1 MMVTRLIKTEAE
13 YERALK
19 RIDVLMGAPPETPQ
33 FDELELLAALV
44 ELYEEQH
51 DPVLPPDP
59 VDAIKFRAEQAGLA
73 PKQLAPLFGSR
84 AKVSEVLSGKR
95 PLTLSMIRALHEKL
109 GIPAEILLREPGAT
123 LPDKIIPHPEKLP
136 WKVIVHRGWLGSIFR
151 GTPQQARDNAEEL
164 ATHLFR
170 NFPKDAFNAARFR
183 RNVRGQM
190 DQHALLAWTARLI
203 NVAAETLR
211 SASYQKA
218 TVNEAFMQNLV
229 SLSFLEDGPRL
240 AKEFLLKSGIVLVI
254 EQHLPRTHV
263 DGAAMMLDDG
273 TPIIGL
279 SLRYDRLD
287 NFWFTLAHELA
298 HICLHLDHD
307 SAEWFADDLDAKHT
321 TKAEREADEWAQNH
335 FIPTEALGAA
345 HACQSATQVEALAN
359 KLRVSPAIIAGRIRH
374 DSHNWKLCSR
384 LIGQGEPSRILG
396 IH

>member
-1 MMVTRLIKTEAE
+1 MITRLIKTEAE
-13 YERALK
+13 YENALK
-19 RIDVLMGAPPETPQ
+19 RIDTLMGASPETPK

-51 DPVLPPDP
+51 DSILPPDP
-59 VDAIKFRAEQAGLA
+59 VDAVKFRAEQAGLT

-136 WKVIVHRGWLGSIFR
+136 WKVIVTRRWLGSVFR

-164 ATHLFR
+164 AAHLFK
-170 NFPKDAFNAARFR
+170 NFPKHAFNAAHFR

-190 DQHALLAWTARLI
+190 DQYALLAWTARLI
-203 NVAAETLR
+203 NIAAETLH
-211 SASYQKA
+211 SASYQKG
-218 TVNEAFMQNLV
+218 TINDAFMRNLV

-263 DGAAMMLDDG
+263 DGAAIMLDDG
-273 TPIIGL
+273 TPIVGL
-279 SLRYDRLD
+279 SLRYNRLD

-298 HICLHLDHD
+298 HICLHLDYD

-321 TKAEREADEWAQNH
+321 TKAEREADDWAQNH
-335 FIPTEALGAA
+335 LIPTETIGAVKS
-345 HACQSATQVEALAN
+345 CQSAAQVEVLARE
-359 KLRVSPAIIAGRIRH
+359 LRVSPAIIAGRIRH
-374 DSHNWKLCSR
+374 DSHNWKLFSR
-384 LIGQGEPSRILG
+384 LIGQNEPSRILG